1 MKKIHYLVFIIG
13 SFLLTINSCEIDN
26 YPLPDAQV
34 YGAIR
39 DSEGGGLVETDPNTT
54 TGSVISV
61 YELGQYAANPVRK
74 TWLIK
79 PNGEYRN
86 NLVYSNDYRFDFTGC
101 NFFPFD
107 TTYTV
112 NPGENKIDFTVVPYI
127 RIKNLSIT
135 LDAVANKIIATFT
148 LEPGASTVRLSRLRL
163 FAWTDIYVGQNTRKA
178 LKTGTGTPVST
189 GSDAGVPQL
198 SFTNAVINPA
208 TSYTITIDLA
218 ANAGTDRN
226 GFGIHRN
233 YYFRVGALSTNTGN
247 VGTIRYNYAP
257 YVLIAL

>member
-1 MKKIHYLVFIIG
+1 MKNIYILIFIFG
-13 SFLLTINSCEIDN
+13 SLLFSTNSCKIDN
-26 YPLPDAQV
+26 YPLPDAKV
-34 YGAIR
+34 YGAVK
-39 DSEGGGLVETDPNTT
+39 DSLGGGLVETDPNST

-61 YELGQYAANPVRK
+61 YELGKYAANPVRK
-74 TWLIK
+74 VWLIK

-86 NLVYSNDYRFDFTGC
+86 NLVFSNDYRFDFTSC

-112 NPGENKIDFTVVPYI
+112 NPGENKIDFTVMPYI

-135 LDAVANKIIATFT
+135 RDVPTNKIIATFN
-148 LEPGASTVRLSRLRL
+148 LEAGRPSVRLSRLRL
-163 FAWTDIYVGQNTRKA
+163 YAWTDIYVGQNTRKA
-178 LKTGTGTPVST
+178 LATGTGTPVST

-198 SFTNAVINPA
+198 SFTNTVITPA
-208 TSYTITIDLA
+208 TLYTITIDLA

-233 YYFRVGALSTNTGN
+233 YYFRVGALATQAG

-257 YVLIAL
+257 YVVIAL